1 MKLKFLFG
9 ALMLCFLAGN
19 VSAQTPV
26 IDQFLAMLDGTET
39 SAEAAVKKFGSAD
52 VIANGMIPFG
62 KNPVIVSREDN
73 CLIVSLTDG
82 DEVNQYWICEE
93 GGKIVEFDWYID
105 DEEEADESEEEE
117 D

>member
-9 ALMLCFLAGN
+9 AMMLCFLAGN

-26 IDQFLAMLDGTET
+26 VDQFLAMLDGTEAT
-39 SAEAAVKKFGSAD
+39 AEAAVKKFGSAD

-62 KNPVIVSREDN
+62 KNPQIVSREDN

-93 GGKIVEFDWYID
+93 GGKIVEFDLYFD
-105 DEEEADESEEEE
+105 DEEGDESEEEE